1 MDVYRAWDRC
11 YVKKEKGRGIKKKKH
26 FHPSDIS
33 DVYSR
38 LDPRPRNEKKKMSRI
53 PGLHEVSTDDWQLNI
68 VKTDFER
75 EFVS

>member
-11 YVKKEKGRGIKKKKH
+11 YVKKEKGRGIKKKEA
-26 FHPSDIS
+26 FSSVRYIRRIFSPRPS
-33 DVYSR
+33 
-38 LDPRPRNEKKKMSRI
+38 PRNEKKMSRI
-53 PGLHEVSTDDWQLNI
+53 PGLHEVSTDDWQLNV